1 MDVAKLYKNCMC
13 DEDVITGIYA
23 GELVVTSELYA
34 REEVARELSH
44 ILYVLGDL
52 VARYLDGVNESGSL
66 HGYDSIEEYF
76 NDIRRDQYR
85 YILFD
90 GEFLANNRIVT
101 RRITRAREALSE
113 LSVLAFKVTPQ
124 QTGYRDDLTDWLT
137 DGTAP

>member
-13 DEDVITGIYA
+13 DEAVIAAIYA
-23 GELVVTSELYA
+23 GEMIVTSELYA
-34 REEVARELSH
+34 REEVARELRH
-44 ILYVLGDL
+44 ILAVLGVQ
-52 VARYLDGVNESGSL
+52 VARYLAGINESGSL

-90 GEFLANNRIVT
+90 SEFLVNNRIVT
-101 RRITRAREALSE
+101 RRITRARDALSE

-137 DGTAP
+137 DEATA